1 LSELSNTIS
10 TNADKTGCPAPSC
23 REKNTFKLCQI
34 LELISPAWVGN
45 RSKNIKGSMNCAIHG
60 VVHAYPHCVGFER
73 DHLTQNEWLDTKQK
87 EGKQVSNS
95 R

>member
-1 LSELSNTIS
+1 
-10 TNADKTGCPAPSC
+10 
-23 REKNTFKLCQI
+23 
-34 LELISPAWVGN
+34 
-45 RSKNIKGSMNCAIHG
+45 MNCAIHG